1 MKFKTITKEDFDI
14 EERFLSPNMREK
26 KYQKHVVNQKECGKH
41 VTEDDYEKAADNLAN
56 SKVDYKTIL
65 GYKASDDK
73 GQEAFIKY
81 NTKTEEY
88 VVYHRSPSGEPLI
101 VSFYHRPLREFTGK
115 KALEYI
121 DELPDTE

>member
-14 EERFLSPNMREK
+14 EERFLSPNMRSK
-26 KYQKHVVNQKECGKH
+26 KYQKHVVSQKEFGKH
-41 VTEDDYEKAADNLAN
+41 MTEEGYEQAADNLAN

>member
-1 MKFKTITKEDFDI
+1 MKFKTLTTEDFEL
-14 EERFLSPNMREK
+14 EEKFLSPAVRAK
-26 KYQKHVVNQKECGKH
+26 KYQKHVIDQKSFGKH
-41 VTEDDYEKAADNLAN
+41 MTEENYEKAADDLAN
-56 SKVDYKTIL
+56 SKVDYKTVL
-65 GYKASDDK
+65 GYKACDDK

-88 VVYHRSPSGEPLI
+88 VVYHRAPSGEPLI

>member
-1 MKFKTITKEDFDI
+1 MKFKTLTTEDFEL
-14 EERFLSPNMREK
+14 EEKFLSPAVRAK
-26 KYQKHVVNQKECGKH
+26 KYQKHVIDQKSFGKH
-41 VTEDDYEKAADNLAN
+41 MTEEDYEKAADNLAN
-56 SKVDYKTIL
+56 SKVDYKTVL
-65 GYKASDDK
+65 GYKACDDK

-88 VVYHRSPSGEPLI
+88 VVYHRALSGEPLI

-121 DELPDTE
+121 DELPETE

>member
-1 MKFKTITKEDFDI
+1 MKFKTLTTEDFEL
-14 EERFLSPNMREK
+14 EEKFLSPAVRAK
-26 KYQKHVVNQKECGKH
+26 KYQKHVIDQKSFGKH
-41 VTEDDYEKAADNLAN
+41 MTEENYEKAADDLAN
-56 SKVDYKTIL
+56 SKIDYKTVL
-65 GYKASDDK
+65 GYKACDDK

-88 VVYHRSPSGEPLI
+88 VVYHRAPSGEPLI

-121 DELPDTE
+121 DELPETE

>member
-1 MKFKTITKEDFDI
+1 MKFRNLTTEDFEM
-14 EERFLSPNMREK
+14 EERFLSPRMRSQ
-26 KYQKHVVNQKECGKH
+26 KYQKHVITQKEFGKH
-41 VTEDDYEKAADNLAN
+41 MTEEEYEKAADNLAN

-65 GYKASDDK
+65 GYKAVDNK

-88 VVYHRSPSGEPLI
+88 VVYHRSPSGEPLV
-101 VSFYHRPLREFTGK
+101 VSFYHRPMREFTGK
-115 KALEYI
+115 KAFEYV

>member
-1 MKFKTITKEDFDI
+1 MKFKTLTAEDFEL
-14 EERFLSPNMREK
+14 EEKFLSPAVRAK
-26 KYQKHVVNQKECGKH
+26 KYQKHVVNQKEFGKH

-88 VVYHRSPSGEPLI
+88 VVYHRAPSGEPLI

-121 DELPDTE
+121 DELPETE

>member
-1 MKFKTITKEDFDI
+1 MKFKTLTAEDFEL
-14 EERFLSPNMREK
+14 EEKFLSPAVRAK
-26 KYQKHVVNQKECGKH
+26 KYQKHVIDQKSFGKH
-41 VTEDDYEKAADNLAN
+41 MTEENYEKAADDLAN
-56 SKVDYKTIL
+56 SKVDYKTVL
-65 GYKASDDK
+65 GYKACDDK

-88 VVYHRSPSGEPLI
+88 VVYHRAPSGEPLI

-121 DELPDTE
+121 DELPETE